1 MISIARFTR
10 DNLKLS
16 ERQSAWAQ
24 LGVASVGII
33 SIIIFPD
40 FFVSL
45 SILIAILYPLFLL
58 YTYLPDTD
66 NPTIWISDLIHNL
79 QN

>member
-24 LGVASVGII
+24 LGVASGQGTGTFKVVC
-33 SIIIFPD
+33 IFS
-40 FFVSL
+40 F
-45 SILIAILYPLFLL
+45 Y
-58 YTYLPDTD
+58 
-66 NPTIWISDLIHNL
+66 
-79 QN
+79 